1 MKRKS
6 SDLTEFYIQFLIVVY
21 LLWSFPVLSF
31 GQKEVLVP
39 ADGTVSEGEE
49 QPVVALT
56 FDDGPSGTSTPVLLE
71 GLRKRGVRATF
82 FVVGENVEKGENAQI
97 LREMSADGHLIGN
110 HTYHHV
116 NLSKMSAEQAQA
128 ELDATDELALETL
141 PLREIDV
148 VIVAIGE
155 NFGASVR
162 VVALLKQKKVKHI
175 FARAIDSVHKAIL
188 EVFAIDKVLTPEKD
202 AAREFVQFLALGI
215 HAESFRVDEDY
226 YVIKF
231 KVPRKCA
238 GYPLS
243 GMNLEEDFHL
253 KLIALKQAAEVKN
266 ILGMKKLTKE
276 VMTVIPDNY
285 LLKEEDELVCYGLY
299 KDFQALW
306 KAF

>member
-1 MKRKS
+1 MK
-6 SDLTEFYIQFLIVVY
+6 YIVIGLGNY
-21 LLWSFPVLSF
+21 GGGL
-31 GQKEVLVP
+31 
-39 ADGTVSEGEE
+39 AEE
-49 QPVVALT
+49 L
-56 FDDGPSGTSTPVLLE
+56 
-71 GLRKRGVRATF
+71 
-82 FVVGENVEKGENAQI
+82 
-97 LREMSADGHLIGN
+97 M
-110 HTYHHV
+110 
-116 NLSKMSAEQAQA
+116 
-128 ELDATDELALETL
+128 
-141 PLREIDV
+141 
-148 VIVAIGE
+148 AIGHE
-155 NFGASVR
+155 VIGVDQNEGRVDNLGASVR

-188 EVFAIDKVLTPEKD
+188 EAFAIDKVLTPEKD

>member
-1 MKRKS
+1 M
-6 SDLTEFYIQFLIVVY
+6 
-21 LLWSFPVLSF
+21 
-31 GQKEVLVP
+31 
-39 ADGTVSEGEE
+39 
-49 QPVVALT
+49 
-56 FDDGPSGTSTPVLLE
+56 PSRS
-71 GLRKRGVRATF
+71 
-82 FVVGENVEKGENAQI
+82 
-97 LREMSADGHLIGN
+97 
-110 HTYHHV
+110 
-116 NLSKMSAEQAQA
+116 
-128 ELDATDELALETL
+128 
-141 PLREIDV
+141 
-148 VIVAIGE
+148 
-155 NFGASVR
+155 
-162 VVALLKQKKVKHI
+162 
-175 FARAIDSVHKAIL
+175 
-188 EVFAIDKVLTPEKD
+188 
-202 AAREFVQFLALGI
+202 
-215 HAESFRVDEDY
+215 DEDY